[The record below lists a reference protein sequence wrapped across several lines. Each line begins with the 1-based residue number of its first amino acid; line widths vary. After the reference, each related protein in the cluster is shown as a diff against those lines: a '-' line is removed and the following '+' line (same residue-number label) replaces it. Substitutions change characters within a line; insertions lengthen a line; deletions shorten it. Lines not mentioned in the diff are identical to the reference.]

1 MPQMAKLFCIY
12 CGQLCI
18 MFNNLQATTVDTKGD
33 DFRKHFRLPLALRG
47 AIMSTYQMHC

>member
-18 MFNNLQATTVDTKGD
+18 MFNNLQATTVETK
-33 DFRKHFRLPLALRG
+33 AL
-47 AIMSTYQMHC
+47 IMWTLLSQ